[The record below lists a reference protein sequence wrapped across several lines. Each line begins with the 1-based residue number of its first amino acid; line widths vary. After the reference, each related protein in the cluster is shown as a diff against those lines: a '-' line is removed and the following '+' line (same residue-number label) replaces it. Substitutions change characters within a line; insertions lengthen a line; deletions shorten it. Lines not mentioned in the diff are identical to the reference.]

1 MESYET
7 TGQTHFKNNI
17 KNHYTSI
24 KDYKCTHCQSNIVKA
39 SLNRDA
45 KLPLCYNHFID
56 TYYEPKKFEGE
67 LQASTVTSTE
77 TSGGQ
82 DSGESKEQV
91 FQFMDENVG
100 GQVGE
105 PATSYSIDGQAAD
118 QDLADFLARP
128 VRVATFNLSSSDV
141 VGASYSYD
149 IWHNFLSDPAVTR
162 KLYNFAYLRG
172 DLKIK
177 FVVNASQFV
186 YGALLASYQPL
197 PYLSP
202 RVVHTGSGTNWLM
215 ESSQRPHLWL
225 YPQNSEGG
233 EMTLPFFYNKN
244 WVRITSAPEVRG
256 LGKLTVIN
264 VSPIQSANGVSSE
277 AITVQVYAYMDNVKL
292 SGPTLGVPLQSK
304 DEYKVSHTAS
314 ALGTLAGSLKG
325 IPAISPF
332 ATATETGFNMLAKG
346 LAAMGFSNPPM
357 IQDQPAY
364 RPTAFPP
371 LASTEISYP
380 VDKLTVDPKNE
391 LSIDPGM
398 IGLDSKDELE
408 IKSLVTRESF
418 LGQGSWSTADAVD
431 KLLFSSIVHPVLWSY
446 DTLSNVVGTALHLT
460 PAAWTSLLFKNW
472 RGDLIFRFKFVCSP
486 FHKGRV
492 RIAFDPQGNSGGNVI
507 TTANTANTVYTAL
520 VDLGKDNDVEFR
532 VPYLQAFPFLEVMR
546 TDLNGA
552 AWQVSPYSFGANTFN
567 HREGYDNGY
576 ITLRVATELTAPVG
590 TSSVPILVSVRAA
603 DNFELANPGC
613 EPVYQNK
620 FSYFPI
626 QSKDVYQTE
635 ESNMVTLGKV
645 SPAPAHRYL
654 LNFGENVISLRQL
667 LRRSTFVEGRQFPTP
682 YNSNQIYAFGE
693 TVARIPWPYGYNPIG
708 IDSVSALVGVG
719 SKPFTYS
726 KMTPLTWVMGAFVGV
741 RGSVNWTINA
751 DANGVAIGNFTI
763 QRDPSDTA
771 NPKYNQYD
779 ATSTANGT
787 GFAAANYLYNRD
799 GSAGMTVTNQLT
811 QAGSSIQVP
820 MYSKYTF
827 ESADYTRASGY
838 GTYDDANKTQFSY
851 NMMLI
856 GSAAASQPTLP
867 TANIRV
873 YKYAAI
879 GSDFNLHFFLNT
891 PTVYIYNSGGL

>member
-67 LQASTVTSTE
+67 LQASTITSTE
-77 TSGGQ
+77 TSGGS
-82 DSGESKEQV
+82 DAGESKEQV

-105 PATSYSIDGQAAD
+105 PSTTYSIDGEAAD
-118 QDLADFLARP
+118 QDLANFLARP
-128 VRVATFNLSSSDV
+128 VRVASFNLSSSDV
-141 VGASYSYD
+141 VGTTYAYD
-149 IWHNFLSDPAVTR
+149 IWYNFLSDPAVTR
-162 KLYNFAYLRG
+162 KLQNFAYLRG

-202 RVVHTGSGTNWLM
+202 RVVNAGSGTNWIM
-215 ESSQRPHLWL
+215 EFSQRPHLWL

-244 WVRITSAPEVRG
+244 WVRLTNAAETRS
-256 LGKLTVIN
+256 LGKLSIIN

-277 AITVQVYAYMDNVKL
+277 AITIQVYAYMDNVKL
-292 SGPTLGVPLQSK
+292 SGPTVGLPLQSK

-431 KLLFSSIVHPVLWSY
+431 KLLFSSVVHPVLWSY

-492 RIAFDPQGNSGGNVI
+492 RIAFDPQGTSGGNII
-507 TTANTANTVYTAL
+507 TSANTANTVYSAL

-546 TDLNGA
+546 TDLTGA
-552 AWQVSPYSFGANTFN
+552 NWQVSPYSFGANTFN

-635 ESNMVTLGKV
+635 ESNTVTLGKV

-708 IDSVSALVGVG
+708 IDSVTALVGVG

-726 KMTPLTWVMGAFVGV
+726 KMTPLTWVMGAFIGV

-751 DANGVAIGNFTI
+751 DANGIAIGNFTI